1 MKNIGFTVED
11 SLAAKIANGYT
22 STYKGA
28 LSSVKNWYKIRSAL
42 MPEIKKGLGKEGIK
56 TLEQLNLPQ
65 DCSVT
70 VFDAII
76 GTITISDKADR
87 FLSSLDYVGKVVLID
102 MMLTGGLQND

>member
-1 MKNIGFTVED
+1 MKNIGFAVED
-11 SLAAKIANGYT
+11 SLAAKIAHGYT

-28 LSSVKNWYKIRSAL
+28 LSSVKNWHKIRSVL
-42 MPEIKKGLGKEGIK
+42 MPAIKEGLGKEGIE
-56 TLEQLNLPQ
+56 TLQQLYLPQ

-76 GTITISDKADR
+76 GTITISDKADK
-87 FLSSLDYVGKVVLID
+87 FLLELDYVSKVVLID